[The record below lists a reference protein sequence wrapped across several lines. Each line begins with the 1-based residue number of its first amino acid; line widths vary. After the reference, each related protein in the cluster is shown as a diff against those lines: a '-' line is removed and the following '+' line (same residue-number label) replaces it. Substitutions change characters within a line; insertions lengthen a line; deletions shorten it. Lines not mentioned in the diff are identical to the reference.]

1 MKKLIKMLINL
12 IKNIIVFMVWSI
24 IFVSFIKTLMF
35 LIWNFDITSLHSWK
49 TLFSFW
55 NQGGVFKTI
64 PDIALLLLL
73 ILSPFIYI
81 FGYIKIKKINI
92 SKTIFFLLTSLFTR
106 KEKDPERIVIKGIK
120 TTQQMIEDVKSEIE
134 SIKPDKSNEAGNVR
148 TNILKK
154 LQEEIKK

>member
-1 MKKLIKMLINL
+1 MGLSHEKDKCKSE
-12 IKNIIVFMVWSI
+12 IVN
-24 IFVSFIKTLMF
+24 KAKENHHL
-35 LIWNFDITSLHSWK
+35 
-49 TLFSFW
+49 
-55 NQGGVFKTI
+55 
-64 PDIALLLLL
+64 
-73 ILSPFIYI
+73 
-81 FGYIKIKKINI
+81 KINI

>member
-35 LIWNFDITSLHSWK
+35 LIWNFDITSSHSWK

-64 PDIALLLLL
+64 PDIVLLLLL

-92 SKTIFFLLTSLFTR
+92 LLYL
-106 KEKDPERIVIKGIK
+106 
-120 TTQQMIEDVKSEIE
+120 
-134 SIKPDKSNEAGNVR
+134 
-148 TNILKK
+148 L
-154 LQEEIKK
+154 

>member
-1 MKKLIKMLINL
+1 MKKLTKMLINL

-35 LIWNFDITSLHSWK
+35 LIWNFDITSSHSWK